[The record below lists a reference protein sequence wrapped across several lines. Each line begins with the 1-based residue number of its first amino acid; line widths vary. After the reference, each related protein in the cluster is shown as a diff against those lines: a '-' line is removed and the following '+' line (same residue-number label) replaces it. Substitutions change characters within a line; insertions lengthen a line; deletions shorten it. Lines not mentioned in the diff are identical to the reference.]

1 LSFDPAL
8 KPGSISM
15 LDMLSV
21 EEARDQILQ
30 NIQRALPSEEV
41 PLTSANGRT
50 LAADAFAGEAL
61 PAFDNSGMDGYAVRS
76 ADTFG
81 AAPNSR
87 VSLRLVGEV
96 PAGHVYSGTVE
107 PGEAV
112 RILTG
117 AAVPDGADS
126 VIAQELTEVSGGMV
140 WALAE
145 TPVGANIRP
154 AGDDVAQG
162 DLLVLAGSELG
173 PAEIALLAA
182 LGVHPVR
189 VTRRP
194 RIGILSTGDELAPLG
209 ETPAPGQIR
218 ESNAFYLA
226 AAVEKAGGVPVL
238 LGVARD
244 QADEIRG
251 RLQAAGGCDLIL
263 SSGGVSVG
271 DYDLVKQIL
280 SEEGAIHFWRVRMRP
295 GKPLAFGL
303 LGGAPFLGLPGN
315 PVSAAVTF
323 ELFGRPAIRKLLGC
337 RQLERTSVDVVLEG
351 EDIERADRRHFVRA
365 RLQSRD
371 GTLFATTTGS
381 QGSHRLSSLVGAT
394 ALLVVMEGEGSVHAG
409 DHLQALLLQ

>member
-1 LSFDPAL
+1 
-8 KPGSISM
+8 M
-15 LDMLSV
+15 LGMLSV

-30 NIQRALPSEEV
+30 NIEQALPSEEV

-50 LAADAFAGEAL
+50 LAVDAFAGEAL
-61 PAFDNSGMDGYAVRS
+61 PAFSNSGMDGYAIRS
-76 ADTFG
+76 DDTFG
-81 AAPNSR
+81 AAPVSR
-87 VSLRLVGEV
+87 VGLRLVGEV
-96 PAGHVYSGTVE
+96 PAGHVYSGTVQ

-126 VIAQELTEVSGGMV
+126 VIAQELSEVSGNTV
-140 WALAE
+140 WVLAE
-145 TPVGANIRP
+145 TPAGANIRP

-162 DLLVLAGSELG
+162 DLLVSKGSELG

-182 LGVHPVR
+182 LGIHPVR

-194 RIGILSTGDELAPLG
+194 RVAILSTGDELAPLG
-209 ETPAPGQIR
+209 EIPAPGQIR

-226 AAVEKAGGVPVL
+226 AAVEMAGGVPVL

-244 QADEIRG
+244 KADEIRG
-251 RLQAAGGCDLIL
+251 RLQTASDCDLIL

-280 SEEGAIHFWRVRMRP
+280 SEEGTIRFWRVRMRP

-303 LGGAPFLGLPGN
+303 LGRAPFLGLPGN

-337 RQLERTSVDVVLEG
+337 RQLERTTVEVVLEG

-371 GTLFATTTGS
+371 GTLVATTTGS